1 MVVIIL
7 TPQGL
12 TEMVDSIEPGAQ
24 VWLNPSLANQVEQ
37 PDWQAKSLQVSVLP
51 QEFDAN
57 KERAV
62 VAALDF
68 VEKQSNDPDIF
79 IEYP

>member
-1 MVVIIL
+1 ML
-7 TPQGL
+7 
-12 TEMVDSIEPGAQ
+12 DNIEPGAQ
-24 VWLNPSLANQVEQ
+24 VWLNPSLTAQAEQ
-37 PDWQAKSLQVSVLP
+37 PNWQAKSLHVNVLP

-68 VEKQSNDPDIF
+68 VEKQSKDPDIF